1 MTKIK
6 RVLGIHVIG
15 GFLWYLYV
23 PKGKETYATHDVFFM
38 RVFHAWFSFHKA
50 S

>member
-23 PKGKETYATHDVFFM
+23 PKRKEKSYTK
-38 RVFHAWFSFHKA
+38 SHKGEA
-50 S
+50 QK